1 MECSAK
7 LIDCLQLR
15 ITLFVN
21 MQSVLFV
28 CLGNICRS
36 PLAEALFLEHV
47 KVKNLTEKFI
57 ADSAGTA
64 AYHLGELADKRTR
77 SMAMKLSNLNLTHKA
92 RQFKSND
99 FFDFDFI
106 VAMDK
111 TNFQNIMQLK
121 PANAKAKV
129 LLMRHYDSMIQN
141 EDAIPDPYYG
151 NENDFERVHHMLNDC
166 TKNFLKELI
175 G

>member
-1 MECSAK
+1 
-7 LIDCLQLR
+7 
-15 ITLFVN
+15 
-21 MQSVLFV
+21 MQFILFV

-36 PLAEALFLEHV
+36 PLAEALFLKHV
-47 KVKNLTEKFI
+47 NGQNLSKKFT

-77 SMAMKLSNLNLTHKA
+77 AMALKLSNLNLTHKA
-92 RQFKSND
+92 RQFKTND
-99 FFDFDFI
+99 FLAFDFI

-111 TNFQNIMQLK
+111 TNFQNIMKLK
-121 PANAKAKV
+121 PENAKAKV

-141 EDAIPDPYYG
+141 EDNIPDPYYG
-151 NENDFERVHHMLNDC
+151 NENDFEKVHHLLNDC
-166 TKNFLKELI
+166 TKNFLNELV

>member
-1 MECSAK
+1 
-7 LIDCLQLR
+7 
-15 ITLFVN
+15 
-21 MQSVLFV
+21 MQSILFV

-36 PLAEALFLEHV
+36 PLAEALFLKHITEQ
-47 KVKNLTEKFI
+47 NLSDKFS

-77 SMAMKLSNLNLTHKA
+77 GMALKLSNLNLTHKA
-92 RQFKSND
+92 RQFKTDD
-99 FFDFDFI
+99 FLAFDFI
-106 VAMDK
+106 IAMDK
-111 TNFQNIMQLK
+111 TNFQNIIKLK
-121 PANAKAKV
+121 PVNAKAKV

-151 NENDFERVHHMLNDC
+151 NEKDFEKVHHMLNDC
-166 TKNFLKELI
+166 TKNFLKELA

>member
-1 MECSAK
+1 
-7 LIDCLQLR
+7 
-15 ITLFVN
+15 

-36 PLAEALFLEHV
+36 PLAEALFLKHV
-47 KVKNLTEKFI
+47 NEQNLAYKFS

-77 SMAMKLSNLNLTHKA
+77 AMALKLSNLNLTHNA
-92 RQFKSND
+92 RQFKTND
-99 FFDFDFI
+99 FLAFDFI
-106 VAMDK
+106 VVMDK
-111 TNFQNIMQLK
+111 TNFQNIMKLK
-121 PANAKAKV
+121 PENAKAKV

-151 NENDFERVHHMLNDC
+151 NENDFEKVHHLLNDC
-166 TKNFLKELI
+166 TKNLLKELI

>member
-1 MECSAK
+1 M
-7 LIDCLQLR
+7 I
-15 ITLFVN
+15 
-21 MQSVLFV
+21 SVLFV

-36 PLAEALFLEHV
+36 PLAEALFLQHV
-47 KVKNLTEKFI
+47 SEQNLSEKFI

-77 SMAMKLSNLNLTHKA
+77 AMALKLSNLNLTHKA
-92 RQFKSND
+92 RQFNTKD
-99 FFDFDFI
+99 FLAFDYI

-111 TNFQNIMQLK
+111 SNFQNIIKLK
-121 PANAKAKV
+121 PENAKAKV
-129 LLMRHYDSMIQN
+129 LLMRHYDSMIQH

-151 NENDFERVHHMLNDC
+151 NENDFEKVHHLLNDC
-166 TKNFLKELI
+166 TLNFLKELI

>member
-1 MECSAK
+1 
-7 LIDCLQLR
+7 
-15 ITLFVN
+15 

-28 CLGNICRS
+28 CLVNICRS
-36 PLAEALFLEHV
+36 PLAEALFVKHV
-47 KVKNLTEKFI
+47 NEQNLTKKFS

-77 SMAMKLSNLNLTHKA
+77 AMALKLSNLNLSHKA
-92 RQFKSND
+92 RQFESND
-99 FFDFDFI
+99 FIAFDFI

-111 TNFQNIMQLK
+111 TNFQNIMKLK
-121 PANAKAKV
+121 PENAKAKV

-151 NENDFERVHHMLNDC
+151 NDNDFEKVHHMLNDC
-166 TKNFLKELI
+166 TKNFLKELMRNNI
-175 G
+175 RIIS